1 MIGGAQPK
9 LILSIDENG
18 HFKVDQ
24 QWAELV
30 GLVEGGSIW
39 VLTKPEDPQFQKTS
53 KDIMWL
59 EFNEDRTFKAK
70 YKKPAEG
77 RSLIMSP
84 FNEFFTWQTT
94 DIIEL
99 IESKIDYWLFR
110 TKNSV
115 YLLQKLSDSNIVN
128 NVESLEAQESI

>member
-1 MIGGAQPK
+1 
-9 LILSIDENG
+9 
-18 HFKVDQ
+18 
-24 QWAELV
+24 
-30 GLVEGGSIW
+30 
-39 VLTKPEDPQFQKTS
+39 
-53 KDIMWL
+53 MWL

-128 NVESLEAQESI
+128 NIESLEAQESI